1 MSSQEKKYR
10 VASFEHIENVLANAG
25 AKPVATKVSTHY
37 YAKQDGLGATKLV
50 AHDNKTF
57 AIHILDEKD
66 GKFTLRENISVK
78 DKASGLQWLREHGF
92 DAVDVVEMIN
102 TDYEY
107 KGGTIGLYT
116 INSSLLSVILYYPI
130 GEHDSLEQELGL
142 TEAENITMPYN
153 VYLQRHGQLNVIN
166 LDAIS

>member
-1 MSSQEKKYR
+1 MSHQEKKYR
-10 VASFEHIENVLANAG
+10 ILSFDHIEHVLSKAG
-25 AKPVATKVSTHY
+25 VKPTAAKSSTHY

-50 AHDNKTF
+50 ASDNQTF

-66 GKFTLRENISVK
+66 GKFTLRENIPVK
-78 DKASGLQWLREHGF
+78 DKASGLQLLKDHGF
-92 DAVDVVEMIN
+92 HDLDVVDMAN

-116 INSSLLSVILYYPI
+116 INSSLLSVVLYYPA

-142 TEAENITMPYN
+142 TEAENITMPFN
-153 VYLQRHGQLNVIN
+153 LYLKRQG
-166 LDAIS
+166 